1 MIRVGIFLGLL
12 TLLLAGLL
20 ISFPWII
27 SFIEGWGSTYYNT
40 STVADFNG
48 DGLLDVVVAHA
59 RYESESAIWAHTTL
73 WTNQGNG
80 KFTPTL
86 LAYRS
91 AVTAGDVDGDGDPD
105 LVAVDQSQLQVMLNQ
120 GGRQGGEM
128 GDFKWYGNPIVP
140 PGDHGTV
147 GSILLGDLDGDGDLD
162 GFVAGCCSM
171 LMEGG
176 NDRQLYI
183 PSHAWTWLN
192 DWQEDGWLRR
202 QTLSLKDLGDVRMRA
217 AALGDLDGDGSL
229 DVFAAVLAPR
239 LGTESGH
246 PDLVLLNDG
255 LGNLRDSGQRL
266 GAANSTAVALGDLD
280 GDGDLDALVGAS
292 NGVMLWINQ
301 GGAQGGQQGQFELGE
316 QTIAGGQVQ
325 HIFLADLDEDGDLDA
340 LVGGKSQAAIWWN
353 DGGGSFTRAN
363 QPILR
368 FTQRHG
374 LALADFDGDGLPDI
388 FAGAYNDSYSLW
400 LNRGQG
406 DFRKMP

>member
-1 MIRVGIFLGLL
+1 MTKNALFFGLFTLFLAVILL
-12 TLLLAGLL
+12 TLPYW
-20 ISFPWII
+20 ISF
-27 SFIEGWGSTYYNT
+27 FEAWGSTYHNT
-40 STVADFNG
+40 STVADFDG

-59 RYESESAIWAHTTL
+59 RYESEAAIWAHTTL

-91 AVTAGDVDGDGDPD
+91 SVAAGDVDGDGDPD
-105 LVAVDQSQLQVMLNQ
+105 LVAVDQSQLQVFLNQ
-120 GGRQGGEM
+120 AGRQSGEM

-147 GSILLGDLDGDGDLD
+147 GSVYLGDLDGDGDLD

-171 LMEGG
+171 DMGV
-176 NDRQLYI
+176 NLYI
-183 PSHAWTWLN
+183 PSHAWVWLN
-192 DWQEDGWLRR
+192 DWQEDGWLMR
-202 QTLSLKDLGDVRMRA
+202 QTLSLKELGDVRMRA

-239 LGTESGH
+239 RGSESGH

-266 GAANSTAVALGDLD
+266 GAANSTSVALG
-280 GDGDLDALVGAS
+280 
-292 NGVMLWINQ
+292 
-301 GGAQGGQQGQFELGE
+301 
-316 QTIAGGQVQ
+316 
-325 HIFLADLDEDGDLDA
+325 DLDEDGDLDA
-340 LVGGKSQAAIWWN
+340 LVGTSDGVSLWINQGGAQDGQQGQFELAEQTISGGQVQHLFLADLDGDGDLDALTGGKTRAAIWWN
-353 DGGGSFTRAN
+353 DGGGSFTRAD

-374 LALADFDGDGLPDI
+374 LALADFDGDGLLDI

-400 LNRGQG
+400 LHRGQG
-406 DFRKMP
+406 SFRKMP